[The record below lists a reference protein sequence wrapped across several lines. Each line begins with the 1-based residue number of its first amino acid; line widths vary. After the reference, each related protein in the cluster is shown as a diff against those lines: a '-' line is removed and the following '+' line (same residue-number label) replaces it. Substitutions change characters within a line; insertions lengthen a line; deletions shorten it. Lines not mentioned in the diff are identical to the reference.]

1 MMRCTAPDR
10 RRRGTLR
17 LAAVAVVFGILAGP
31 APAQPPAPF
40 AGRPVMALAE
50 DASIAVLLRQASG
63 GRQAS
68 MARRVR
74 NPGAPLADAGDGW
87 AYGWTC
93 EAGRCGQGEDL
104 FIAWHDQ
111 TRRVAFIFVDHGR
124 PSYAIPS
131 LNSRWPGALE
141 QPLAAFRAAL
151 GGG

>member
-1 MMRCTAPDR
+1 MRRTA
-10 RRRGTLR
+10 
-17 LAAVAVVFGILAGP
+17 LAAVMAATASGPVLA
-31 APAQPPAPF
+31 QAPF

-87 AYGWTC
+87 VYGWTC
-93 EAGRCGQGEDL
+93 QPPRCGAGEDL
-104 FIAWHDQ
+104 FIAWQDR
-111 TRRVAFIFVDHGR
+111 TRRVAFIFVDQGR
-124 PSYAIPS
+124 PAYAIPS

-141 QPLAAFRAAL
+141 QPLAAFRAAV
-151 GGG
+151 GGR

>member
-1 MMRCTAPDR
+1 MMRMALGLALLAVPARAEAPS
-10 RRRGTLR
+10 
-17 LAAVAVVFGILAGP
+17 P
-31 APAQPPAPF
+31 Y

-74 NPGAPLADAGDGW
+74 NPGVPLAEAGDGW
-87 AYGWTC
+87 VYGWTC
-93 EAGRCGQGEDL
+93 EAPRCGTGEDL
-104 FIAWHDQ
+104 FIAWRDQ
-111 TRRVAFIFVDHGR
+111 TRQVAFIFVDHGR

-131 LNSRWPGALE
+131 LNSRWAPALE
-141 QPLAAFRAAL
+141 QPLADFRSAL

>member
-1 MMRCTAPDR
+1 MAVVAGTTGAARMR
-10 RRRGTLR
+10 R
-17 LAAVAVVFGILAGP
+17 LAIAALALLLAAPAVADDAAALV
-31 APAQPPAPF
+31 
-40 AGRPVMALAE
+40 GRPVLALAE

-74 NPGAPLADAGDGW
+74 NPGEPFADAGDGW
-87 AYGWTC
+87 IYGWTC
-93 EAGRCGQGEDL
+93 EAAHCGTGEDL
-104 FIAWHDQ
+104 FIAWRDR
-111 TRRVAFIFVDHGR
+111 TRQVAFIFVDHGR

-131 LNSRWPGALE
+131 LNSRWPTVLE